1 MKTRCGHY
9 RHLTRFLPRD
19 QIFTCHE
26 ETLVSTLVS
35 SSSAI
40 YRSKLFCELDEK
52 MARSGTFDLPVR
64 PIIDISTYV
73 MLSNTCRQQW

>member
-9 RHLTRFLPRD
+9 RHQTRFLPRD

-26 ETLVSTLVS
+26 ETLVS

-40 YRSKLFCELDEK
+40 NRSKLFCELDEK